1 MVKTVHMDECLK
13 HDFSALI
20 LSTSFCLCL
29 VTRWTQ
35 AKLPTAD
42 IRLVFCVSEF
52 YRKMTTLKT
61 STFGTT
67 ANGKEVTL
75 VFGSD
80 RSPRRGDFV
89 RACVCALEEKNGKI
103 MVTAGRQ
110 SLDR

>member
-1 MVKTVHMDECLK
+1 MLDRDSHNKRMIKRCLVIVNTFLYVCHDFVVKTVHMHECLK

-67 ANGKEVTL
+67 ANGKEVK
-75 VFGSD
+75 
-80 RSPRRGDFV
+80 P
-89 RACVCALEEKNGKI
+89 
-103 MVTAGRQ
+103 
-110 SLDR
+110 